1 MEVGLEIGAS
11 GVIGNEA
18 PENRSGRL
26 RRIFVDDIVSANGD
40 IREKRVELR
49 TVGILMVLAS

>member
-1 MEVGLEIGAS
+1 MEVGLEIGTS

-26 RRIFVDDIVSANGD
+26 RIIFVGDIVSANGD
-40 IREKRVELR
+40 IREKRVELQM
-49 TVGILMVLAS
+49 VGILMVLAS